1 MTKKEV
7 IRYRNCWMGFSILWV
22 MFTHS
27 HFGMPNAFLTFIKD
41 IGFISVDGFLFA
53 SGLGCY
59 YSLSKNDDILE
70 FLKRRFVKLAP
81 AYYLVIIP
89 FILYKWLVL
98 KVPFAFVWGN
108 LTFMQSI
115 TTYGTGF
122 SWYVTAIWIYYLL
135 APYMK
140 KLIDRLDWK
149 QNFGVIALL
158 LVFSVAFWNTN
169 TLIIIVA
176 RIPVVYLGMMLGKL
190 DENYR
195 FGPKQILV
203 MEALV
208 IPGLILIVV
217 FKAFFPNILWTHG
230 LYWYPSLLI
239 VSAYCFNIS
248 AVLHLLRNSKF
259 GQLLHKVLEV
269 LGRNTFELFMVHIFI
284 DDVLMMVYADHPNQR
299 LVWIIGTLLIVPGV
313 LLLKAMIRVVEN
325 GMEKI
330 RSKRHASA

>member
-1 MTKKEV
+1 M
-7 IRYRNCWMGFSILWV
+7 
-22 MFTHS
+22 
-27 HFGMPNAFLTFIKD
+27 
-41 IGFISVDGFLFA
+41 
-53 SGLGCY
+53 
-59 YSLSKNDDILE
+59 
-70 FLKRRFVKLAP
+70 
-81 AYYLVIIP
+81 
-89 FILYKWLVL
+89 
-98 KVPFAFVWGN
+98 
-108 LTFMQSI
+108 
-115 TTYGTGF
+115 
-122 SWYVTAIWIYYLL
+122 TAIWIYYLL

-140 KLIDRLDWK
+140 KLIDRLNWK
-149 QNFGVIALL
+149 QNFGVILLL
-158 LVFSVAFWNTN
+158 LVFSVAFWNTS

-208 IPGLILIVV
+208 IPGLILIVL

-259 GQLLHKVLEV
+259 GQLLHRVLEV